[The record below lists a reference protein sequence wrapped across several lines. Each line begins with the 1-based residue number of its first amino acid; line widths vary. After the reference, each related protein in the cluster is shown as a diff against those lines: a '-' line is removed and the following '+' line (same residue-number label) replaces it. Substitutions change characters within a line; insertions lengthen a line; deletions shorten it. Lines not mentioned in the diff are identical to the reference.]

1 VLQKMEA
8 AVFHHF
14 MAKGR
19 TSPALFGCV
28 SLDRDEETDYVV
40 KLKGGLDMGTS
51 GLVFE
56 AVAAE
61 LADYFGI
68 SHPHAAI
75 VQIDTE
81 LANLIAA
88 LEPEKAN
95 LIRKSV
101 GMNFGTK
108 QLNNLIVWPVDRSPS
123 AGQLQPASEIF
134 AFDALIQNPDRQFS
148 NPNLGT
154 VGDRIFI
161 YDHEMAFSFLLDIFR
176 NPEPWRV
183 SKQLFWSEHVFF
195 NSLRRKPL
203 DIGDFL
209 GRLAELPGDFLDRLP
224 EQLPMEWD
232 FNALPDIKAHLNS
245 LSANSDAFGEE
256 LMRRLA

>member
-1 VLQKMEA
+1 VLQNVEA

-14 MAKGR
+14 MRSGR

-28 SLDRDEETDYVV
+28 HRDRDEEADYVV
-40 KLKGGLDMGTS
+40 KLKGGLDMGTG

-68 SHPHAAI
+68 SHPEPAI
-75 VQIDTE
+75 VQINTE
-81 LANLIAA
+81 LANLIAT
-88 LEPEKAN
+88 LEPERAN

-101 GMNFGTK
+101 GMNFATK
-108 QLNNLIVWPVDRSPS
+108 QLKNLIVWPVDRSPS
-123 AGQLQPASEIF
+123 AGQSQAASEIF
-134 AFDALIQNPDRQFS
+134 AFDALIQNPDRKFS

-154 VGDRIFI
+154 VGDQIFV
-161 YDHEMAFSFLLDIFR
+161 YDHELAFSFLLDIFL
-176 NPEPWRV
+176 NSEPWMV

-203 DIGDFL
+203 DIGGFL
-209 GRLAELPGDFLDRLP
+209 GRLAELPEDFVDRLR

-232 FNALPDIKAHLNS
+232 FNTLWKIKGHLNS
-245 LSANSDAFGEE
+245 LSANAEAFGEE